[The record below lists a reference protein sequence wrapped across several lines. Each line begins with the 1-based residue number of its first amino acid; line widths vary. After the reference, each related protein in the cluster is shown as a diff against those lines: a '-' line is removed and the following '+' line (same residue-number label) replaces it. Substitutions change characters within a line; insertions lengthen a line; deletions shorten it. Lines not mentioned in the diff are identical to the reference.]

1 MLLWGSLGLAIILG
15 LGSAYYVMSS
25 MPGRSYAGAF
35 QPLRAD
41 EMTLRDHLRQH
52 VRILAGDIGERQLW
66 RPAALERAAQYI
78 EATWQAQG
86 YQVAR
91 QSVVAEGK
99 TVYNLETEF
108 SGGPRGDE
116 IVVVGGHYDSV
127 LGSPGANDNAT
138 GTAAVL
144 ELARLL
150 AGQRLARTVR
160 LVAFV
165 NEEPPFFQTDA
176 MGSWVYA
183 RRSRARGEQIAA
195 MLSLETIGFYAD
207 GVGSQRYPL
216 PFGLLYPSTGN
227 FIGFVGNIASR
238 TLVRRSIAAFRQHTA
253 FPSEGVEAPGWMTGI
268 GWSDHWAFWQE
279 GYPGVM
285 VTDTALFRYA
295 PYHTREDTP
304 DQINYERMA
313 RVVAGLARV
322 VTTLAGVLCL
332 STHLCISLPRH

>member
-1 MLLWGSLGLAIILG
+1 MLFWGSLGLAIILG
-15 LGSAYYVMSS
+15 LGSAYYLMFA
-25 MPGRSYAGAF
+25 MPGHSYAGAF

-41 EMTLRDHLRQH
+41 ELALRDRLRQH
-52 VRILAGDIGERQLW
+52 VRTLAGEIGERQLW
-66 RPAALERAAQYI
+66 RPGGLERAAQYI

-91 QSVVAEGK
+91 QPVVAEGK
-99 TVYNLETEF
+99 MVYNLETEF
-108 SGGPRGDE
+108 LGGARRAE
-116 IVVVGGHYDSV
+116 IIIVGGHYDSV

-144 ELARLL
+144 ELSRLL
-150 AGQRLARTVR
+150 AGQQLARTVR
-160 LVAFV
+160 FVAFV
-165 NEEPPFFQTDA
+165 NEEAPFFQTDA
-176 MGSWVYA
+176 MGSWAYA
-183 RRSRARGEQIAA
+183 RRARARGEQVVA
-195 MLSLETIGFYAD
+195 MFSIETIGFYSDVA
-207 GVGSQRYPL
+207 GSQHYPW
-216 PFGLLYPSTGN
+216 PFGLFYPHTGN

-238 TLVRRSIAAFRQHTA
+238 ALVRRSLAAFRQYTP
-253 FPSEGVEAPGWMTGI
+253 FPSEGVAAPGWMTGI

-304 DQINYERMA
+304 DQVNYDRMA

-322 VTTLAGVLCL
+322 VTTLAGA
-332 STHLCISLPRH
+332 TMP

>member
-1 MLLWGSLGLAIILG
+1 
-15 LGSAYYVMSS
+15 
-25 MPGRSYAGAF
+25 
-35 QPLRAD
+35 
-41 EMTLRDHLRQH
+41 MTLRDRLRQH
-52 VRILAGDIGERQLW
+52 VHILAGDIGERQLW
-66 RPAALERAAQYI
+66 RPAALERATRYI

-86 YQVAR
+86 YHVAR
-91 QSVVAEGK
+91 QSFVAEGQ
-99 TVYNLETEF
+99 TVYNLETQF
-108 SGGPRGDE
+108 AGGLRGDE
-116 IVVVGGHYDSV
+116 IVVVGGHYDTV

-160 LVAFV
+160 FVAFV
-165 NEEPPFFQTDA
+165 NEEVPFFETDT

-183 RRSRARGEQIAA
+183 RRSRARGEQIMA
-195 MLSLETIGFYAD
+195 MLAIETIGFYSD
-207 GVGSQRYPL
+207 VVGSQHYPF
-216 PFGLLYPSTGN
+216 PFGLFYPRTGN

-238 TLVRRSIAAFRQHTA
+238 ALVRRSMAAFRQHTP
-253 FPSEGVEAPGWMTGI
+253 FPSEGVAAPGWMTGI

-304 DQINYERMA
+304 DRVNYDHMA

-322 VTTLAGVLCL
+322 VSTLADA
-332 STHLCISLPRH
+332 PRL

>member
-1 MLLWGSLGLAIILG
+1 MLLWGTLGLAVILG
-15 LGSAYYVMSS
+15 LGSAYYIIFS

-41 EMTLRDHLRQH
+41 EMTLRDRLRQH
-52 VRILAGDIGERQLW
+52 VRMLAGDIGERQLW
-66 RPAALERAAQYI
+66 RPAALERAARYI
-78 EATWQAQG
+78 EAIWQAQG

-108 SGGPRGDE
+108 SGGSRRDE
-116 IVVVGGHYDSV
+116 IVVVGGHYDAV

-150 AGQRLARTVR
+150 AGQQLTRTVR
-160 LVAFV
+160 FVAFV
-165 NEEPPFFQTDA
+165 NEEVPFFQTDA

-183 RRSRARGEQIAA
+183 RRSRARGEQIVA
-195 MLSLETIGFYAD
+195 MLSIETIGFYSD
-207 GVGSQRYPL
+207 VMGSQHYPL
-216 PFGLLYPSTGN
+216 PFGLFYPHTGN

-238 TLVRRSIAAFRQHTA
+238 ALVRRSLAAFRQHTP
-253 FPSEGVEAPGWMTGI
+253 FPSEGVAAPGWLTGI

-322 VTTLAGVLCL
+322 VTTLADAPTL
-332 STHLCISLPRH
+332 

>member
-1 MLLWGSLGLAIILG
+1 MQPWWRRRWPSKQRLLLGSLVLAVV
-15 LGSAYYVMSS
+15 LGSVYYTMLY
-25 MPGRSYAGAF
+25 MPGRSYSGAL

-41 EMTLRDHLRQH
+41 EVTLRDRLTQH
-52 VRILAGDIGERQLW
+52 VRMLAGEIGERQLW

-78 EATWQAQG
+78 EATWLAQG

-91 QSVVAEGK
+91 QPVMAEGK
-99 TVYNLETEF
+99 TVYNLETELP
-108 SGGPRGDE
+108 GGPRRDE
-116 IVVVGGHYDSV
+116 IVLVGAHYDSV
-127 LGSPGANDNAT
+127 IGSPGANDNAT

-150 AGQRLARTVR
+150 TGQRLARTVR

-195 MLSLETIGFYAD
+195 MLSLETIGFD
-207 GVGSQRYPL
+207 TDVVGSQHYPW

-238 TLVRRSIAAFRQHTA
+238 ALVRRSIAAFRQHTA
-253 FPSEGVEAPGWMTGI
+253 FPSEGVAAPGWMTGI

-279 GYPGVM
+279 GYSGVM
-285 VTDTALFRYA
+285 VTDTALFRYS
-295 PYHTREDTP
+295 PYHTRQDTP
-304 DQINYERMA
+304 DQVHYDRMA
-313 RVVAGLARV
+313 RVVAGLAQV
-322 VTTLAGVLCL
+322 VTTLAGATV
-332 STHLCISLPRH
+332 P

>member
-1 MLLWGSLGLAIILG
+1 MLLWGTLGLAVILG
-15 LGSAYYVMSS
+15 LGSAYYVMFS

-41 EMTLRDHLRQH
+41 EMTLRDRLRQH

-66 RPAALERAAQYI
+66 RPAALARAAQYI

-86 YQVAR
+86 YQVVR
-91 QSVVAEGK
+91 QPVVAEGK
-99 TVYNLETEF
+99 TVYNLETEL
-108 SGGPRGDE
+108 SGGLRRAE
-116 IVVVGGHYDSV
+116 IVVVGGHYDAV

-150 AGQRLARTVR
+150 AGQQLARTVR
-160 LVAFV
+160 FVAFV
-165 NEEPPFFQTDA
+165 NEEAPFFQTDA

-183 RRSRARGEQIAA
+183 RRSRARGEQVVG
-195 MLSLETIGFYAD
+195 MLSIETIGFYSD
-207 GVGSQRYPL
+207 VVSSQHYPF
-216 PFGLLYPSTGN
+216 PFGLFYPRTGN

-238 TLVRRSIAAFRQHTA
+238 ALVHRSIAAFRQHTP
-253 FPSEGVEAPGWMTGI
+253 FPSEGVAAPGWMTGI

-304 DQINYERMA
+304 DQINYEHMA

-322 VTTLAGVLCL
+322 VTTLADAPTL
-332 STHLCISLPRH
+332 

>member
-1 MLLWGSLGLAIILG
+1 MLLWGGLGLAIILG
-15 LGSAYYVMSS
+15 IGSAYYVMCS

-41 EMTLRDHLRQH
+41 EITLRDSLRQH
-52 VRILAGDIGERQLW
+52 VYILAGDIGERQLW
-66 RPAALERAAQYI
+66 RPAALERATQYI

-86 YQVAR
+86 YHVTR
-91 QSVVAEGK
+91 QSVMPEVK
-99 TVYNLETEF
+99 TVYNLETEI
-108 SGGPRGDE
+108 SGGLRRDD
-116 IVVVGGHYDSV
+116 IVVVGGHYDTV

-150 AGQRLARTVR
+150 AAQRLARTVR
-160 LVAFV
+160 FVAFV
-165 NEEPPFFQTDA
+165 NEEVPFFQTGT

-183 RRSRARGEQIAA
+183 RRSRARGEQIVA
-195 MLSLETIGFYAD
+195 MLSIETIGFYSD
-207 GVGSQRYPL
+207 VVGSQHYPF
-216 PFGLLYPSTGN
+216 PFGLFYPRTGN

-238 TLVRRSIAAFRQHTA
+238 ALVRRSLAAFRQHA
-253 FPSEGVEAPGWMTGI
+253 PFPSEGVAAPGWMTGI

-304 DQINYERMA
+304 DRVNYDHMA

-322 VTTLAGVLCL
+322 VTTLADA
-332 STHLCISLPRH
+332 PRL